1 METSDV
7 RPGDQVTFLDFEG
20 IERFGTVTAFVPDA
34 SGVGAGFAGFVCLD
48 PISGSHLWGYLSQ
61 IMEINGVVAI
71 A

>member
-1 METSDV
+1 
-7 RPGDQVTFLDFEG
+7 
-20 IERFGTVTAFVPDA
+20 
-34 SGVGAGFAGFVCLD
+34 VGAGFAGFVCLD